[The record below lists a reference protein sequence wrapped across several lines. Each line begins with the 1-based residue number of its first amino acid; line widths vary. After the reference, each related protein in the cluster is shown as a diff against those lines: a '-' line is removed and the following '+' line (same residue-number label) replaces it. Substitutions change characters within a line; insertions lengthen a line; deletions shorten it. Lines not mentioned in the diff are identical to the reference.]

1 MTERI
6 YCSELAR
13 SDRCVLHGSAVHVE
27 VWLLIE
33 YPRPWSPKA
42 LVDNELSIEV
52 NARLAELP
60 EMLSQLGVKLRIQ
73 LIKHASS
80 VDVDHPRIFV
90 VDARSGNL
98 RGGVLESYAEISQL
112 SEAVILGA
120 EPLPGEKDIS
130 LGADD
135 DLLLV
140 CTNGQ
145 RDLCCARFGLPV
157 FETLASAYGLRVWQ
171 TTHIG
176 GHRYAPNL
184 VCLPSGIVYGHVYPD
199 QASDLV
205 ARHDAGEVVLEN
217 LRGCSALSGAA
228 QAAEYY
234 VLAEIGAT
242 QVIELTR
249 DGTDV
254 FQWWCRKTGDK
265 GMVTVAAREISGII
279 ASCGADPK
287 TDYEYE
293 LVDLQRRS

>member
-6 YCSELAR
+6 YCSELAK
-13 SDRCVLHGSAVHVE
+13 SGRCALHGSAVHVE

-33 YPRPWSPKA
+33 YSRPWSPKA
-42 LVDNELSIEV
+42 IADNDLSFDV

-73 LIKHASS
+73 WIKQTSS
-80 VDVDHPRIFV
+80 ADVDHPRIFV
-90 VDARSGNL
+90 VDARSGKL
-98 RGGVLESYAEISQL
+98 RGGVLKSHTEISQL
-112 SEAVILGA
+112 NEAVILGA
-120 EPLPGEKDIS
+120 EPLPGEKDRS
-130 LGADD
+130 MWADE

-157 FETLASAYGLRVWQ
+157 FEVLARAYGMRVWQ
-171 TTHIG
+171 TTHVG

-184 VCLPSGIVYGHVYPD
+184 VCLPSGIVYGHVHPD
-199 QASDLV
+199 QVSDLV
-205 ARHDAGEVVLEN
+205 TRHDAGEVVLEN
-217 LRGCSALSGAA
+217 LRGRSSLSGAA

-234 VLAEIGAT
+234 ILAEIGAT
-242 QVIELTR
+242 HAVELTR
-249 DGTDV
+249 DGTDI
-254 FQWWCRKTGDK
+254 FQWQCRKTGDK
-265 GMVTVAAREISGII
+265 GMVTVAARELPGII

-293 LVDLQRRS
+293 LVDLKR